1 MRCTTT
7 SRAGFGRVGRV
18 GLLLTCV
25 MLACEVLACEVMACE
40 VLASVVLASVV
51 LVRAMARCGAG
62 QLWAHG
68 SADVG
73 GARRLG
79 ARRCGARWCS
89 RRFGVGLVWCMVL
102 ARAVWRAMGC
112 VSLGRGAM
120 RVRALVSRRDGCGR
134 DAGWRDGRYPAQ

>member
-1 MRCTTT
+1 MRFTTT
-7 SRAGFGRVGRV
+7 NRTGF
-18 GLLLTCV
+18 GLLLACV
-25 MLACEVLACEVMACE
+25 VLACE

-89 RRFGVGLVWCMVL
+89 RRFGVVYGTGERGLEGDGVL
-102 ARAVWRAMGC
+102 RVASAWGATRCGRKRSFDWRTIA
-112 VSLGRGAM
+112 LGAM
-120 RVRALVSRRDGCGR
+120 AVGAMPGGVTGGIL
-134 DAGWRDGRYPAQ
+134 Q

>member
-1 MRCTTT
+1 M
-7 SRAGFGRVGRV
+7 
-18 GLLLTCV
+18 LLTCV

-73 GARRLG
+73 GGRSSARR
-79 ARRCGARWCS
+79 AT
-89 RRFGVGLVWCMVL
+89 M
-102 ARAVWRAMGC
+102 
-112 VSLGRGAM
+112 RGA
-120 RVRALVSRRDGCGR
+120 LVVQ
-134 DAGWRDGRYPAQ
+134 P

>member
-62 QLWAHG
+62 QLW
-68 SADVG
+68 
-73 GARRLG
+73 
-79 ARRCGARWCS
+79 
-89 RRFGVGLVWCMVL
+89 
-102 ARAVWRAMGC
+102 
-112 VSLGRGAM
+112 
-120 RVRALVSRRDGCGR
+120 
-134 DAGWRDGRYPAQ
+134 